1 MGESNTAPAPGV
13 VLARGRTRAW
23 VEQGALHWTRGRRT
37 VVVPG
42 TRIRRVEAAGKSLT
56 VHLVEDARD
65 PQDARAAPASRD
77 ARGSSAVRVRHRNAD
92 IVTALASE
100 IEAIIGDA
108 GPSGNRQP
116 VQRHS
121 RRIWPLRLAAG
132 LRDRVL
138 HGNHWWRR
146 GLSYA
151 VVGLPLAVALP
162 VDPVG
167 GFFAWLL
174 LPAGFALLW
183 LWVWMTQ
190 LNTRWV
196 MWRRGVTV
204 RARFETVLRAENYD
218 PLAHFRTL
226 DGREVAAHCAR
237 EERDEITYDPR
248 DPSRV
253 LAPARVNSWLGYTL
267 GAFFLTGCWGVLLC
281 VPAVIWLTR
290 LLTLPF

>member
-1 MGESNTAPAPGV
+1 MGESNTASASGV

-23 VEQGALHWTRGRRT
+23 VEQGALHWTRGRST

-42 TRIRRVEAAGKSLT
+42 PRIRRVETAGKSLT
-56 VHLVEDARD
+56 VYLVEDARD
-65 PQDARAAPASRD
+65 PQDARAAQDP
-77 ARGSSAVRVRHRNAD
+77 RGSSTVTVRHRNAD
-92 IVTALASE
+92 MVTALASE

-146 GLSYA
+146 GVWYA
-151 VVGLPLAVALP
+151 IVGLPLAVALP
-162 VDPVG
+162 VNPVG

-174 LPAGFALLW
+174 LPGGFALLW
-183 LWVWMTQ
+183 VWVWMTQ

-204 RARFETVLRAENYD
+204 RARFETVWKPGDNDQLV
-218 PLAHFRTL
+218 HFRTL
-226 DGREVAAHCAR
+226 DGREVTAHCAR

-253 LAPARVNSWLGYTL
+253 LAPARVTSWLDYTL
-267 GAFFLTGCWGVLLC
+267 AAFCLTGCWGVVLC
-281 VPAVIWLTR
+281 VPAVIWLTQ